1 MLYVR
6 LKGGLEFLLVGDIA
20 WQEATL
26 EQRAPRARLVSWIMG
41 EDTEAITHQL
51 RAILDFKQQHPLV
64 DVVVAHDVPAMERRF
79 ERDTVTRGLVVPAA
93 P

>member
-1 MLYVR
+1 
-6 LKGGLEFLLVGDIA
+6 
-20 WQEATL
+20 
-26 EQRAPRARLVSWIMG
+26 MG